1 MIRNLRRLCFT
12 LSSGKKIPR
21 PRDPSVAESF
31 ETKISDEQ
39 VQILIDP
46 KGFMSEEEKQM
57 EAKNKESEAR
67 PQENSNKAEGN
78 QMQPEYGFKPKGP
91 EPTRYG
97 DWQVKG
103 KCVDF

>member
-46 KGFMSEEEKQM
+46 KGFMSEEEK
-57 EAKNKESEAR
+57 
-67 PQENSNKAEGN
+67 
-78 QMQPEYGFKPKGP
+78 
-91 EPTRYG
+91 
-97 DWQVKG
+97 
-103 KCVDF
+103 